1 MTRVRGD
8 DLLAIGLEAGPVFGV
23 ALNAMP
29 RAVKRLGREAALA
42 ELRDVLAAPDEHTG
56 HAYFARVAVK
66 RSKVA
71 LRLRPPSASGTR
83 RRRS

>member
-1 MTRVRGD
+1 
-8 DLLAIGLEAGPVFGV
+8 
-23 ALNAMP
+23 MP

-66 RSKVA
+66 LIEGRSQTAAAFGERDAPAPFLERAVGVEPGDA
-71 LRLRPPSASGTR
+71 
-83 RRRS
+83 